1 MGNRRLI
8 MDIKIT
14 TLSENTA
21 NMGYIAEWG
30 LSLYI
35 EVERLKILLDTGLSV
50 SALHNAQLM
59 GIDFN
64 SIDFIVI
71 SHGHVDHTGGLRS
84 ILKCIHHDIKVIAHP
99 DIFTAKYASREDG
112 SVEYIGVPNTMEEL
126 ENKGAI
132 FTLTTE
138 PFYITDSIL
147 TTGEVPMITPY
158 EQIDRFLLE
167 KDGNE
172 FKPDKLADDLSLIIK
187 TPYGLVIVAGCAHRG
202 IINIVQHARNITG
215 IQEIYSIIGGIHL
228 IRSTIERRENT
239 IADLKK
245 INPEKLA
252 VSHCTGFEAS
262 VRLMTEFGDS
272 FINNNAGS
280 ILVMP

>member
-1 MGNRRLI
+1 M
-8 MDIKIT
+8 
-14 TLSENTA
+14 
-21 NMGYIAEWG
+21 
-30 LSLYI
+30 
-35 EVERLKILLDTGLSV
+35 
-50 SALHNAQLM
+50 
-59 GIDFN
+59 
-64 SIDFIVI
+64 
-71 SHGHVDHTGGLRS
+71 
-84 ILKCIHHDIKVIAHP
+84 IHQDATDPFADIKVIAHP

-112 SVEYIGVPNTMEEL
+112 SVEYIGIPNTREEL

-158 EQIDRFLLE
+158 EQIDPFLLE

>member
-1 MGNRRLI
+1 MN
-8 MDIKIT
+8 IKIT

-21 NMGYIAEWG
+21 NMGYMAEWG

-35 EVERLKILLDTGLSV
+35 EVEGLKILLDTGLSV

-64 SIDFIVI
+64 SVDFIVI
-71 SHGHVDHTGGLRS
+71 SHGHVDHTGGLRN
-84 ILKCIHHDIKVIAHP
+84 ILKCTRKDIKVIAHP

-112 SVEYIGVPNTMEEL
+112 STEYIGIPYYREEL
-126 ENKGAI
+126 ENKGAV
-132 FTLTTE
+132 FNLTTE
-138 PFYITDSIL
+138 PFYITDSIV
-147 TTGEVPMITPY
+147 TTGEVPMTTQY

-167 KDGNE
+167 KDGDE

-187 TPYGLVIVAGCAHRG
+187 TPYGLVIIAGCAHRG
-202 IINIVQHARNITG
+202 IINIIRHARNITG
-215 IQEIYSIIGGIHL
+215 IREIYSVIGGIHL
-228 IRSTIERRENT
+228 IRSTTERKENT
-239 IADLKK
+239 IADLKE
-245 INPEKLA
+245 INPKKLA

-262 VRLMTEFGDS
+262 ARLMTEFGDA
-272 FINNNAGS
+272 FINNNAGG